1 MIFFPVIKA
10 ALSSLWT
17 KKTRSVLTMLGVI
30 IGVAQIIA
38 LIGLGNGIKKDVS
51 SEITQLGTNVL
62 FVISGKVQTAGGG
75 FNPAASVGAS
85 TLTDADVV
93 AIKQLPD
100 ITNVMVIGLMAA
112 LPTAGTN
119 QAAGAMVLAAE
130 PNLLEFMSMYRIA
143 DGRFF
148 TSAENDA
155 ADKVIVLGKESAA
168 LLFPG
173 VASKDVIGKTV
184 TLGKN
189 DFTVIGTVEMEQT
202 NSLFSSAGGSDS
214 AGLAVVPFKTAK
226 AVNPNT
232 QIFRIGVKASDEADA
247 KAVKVTIETKLKELH
262 GADDTTV
269 FTKDDILKVV
279 DRILGL
285 ITKAIVALASIS
297 LIVGGIGI
305 MNIMLVAVSERTKE
319 IGVRKALGA
328 TRASILGQFLAE
340 SVTLGLVG
348 GAIGVG
354 IVTIASS
361 IVHQKA
367 GITIVVDWYS
377 ILVATLFS
385 LGVGVI
391 FGLLPAIRAAR
402 KDPIEALRYE

>member
-1 MIFFPVIKA
+1 MIGQIIASAFQ
-10 ALSSLWT
+10 SLWT

-38 LIGLGNGIKKDVS
+38 LIGLGNGIKKDIS

-62 FVISGKVQTAGGG
+62 FVIPGKVQTASGG

-93 AIKQLPD
+93 AIRQLPD
-100 ITNVMVIGLMAA
+100 VTDVMVMGLMAA

-119 QAAGAMVLAAE
+119 QAAGAMVLAAQ
-130 PNLLEFMSMYRIA
+130 PNFLGFVNMYKIA
-143 DGRFF
+143 NGRFF
-148 TSAENDA
+148 TAAENDA
-155 ADKVIVLGKESAA
+155 MKKVIVLGKDAA
-168 LLFPG
+168 LQLFP
-173 VASKDVIGKTV
+173 DVDAKEAVGKTV

-189 DFTVIGTVEMEQT
+189 DFTVIGTVETSET
-202 NSLFSSAGGSDS
+202 TSLFSSVGNSS
-214 AGLAVVPFKTAK
+214 VGLAIVPFKTAK
-226 AVNPNT
+226 DVNPNT
-232 QIFRIGVKASDEADA
+232 QIFRIGVKASDSADA
-247 KAVKVTIETKLKELH
+247 KVVKKAISAKLKELH

-269 FTKDDILKVV
+269 FTQDDLLKVV
-279 DRILGL
+279 DSILGL

-297 LIVGGIGI
+297 LVVGGIGI

-328 TRASILGQFLAE
+328 TRSSILGQFLTE
-340 SVTLGLVG
+340 SVALGLVG

-354 IVTIASS
+354 IVSGAST

-367 GITIVVDWYS
+367 GITILVDWYS
-377 ILVATLFS
+377 IMVATQFS
-385 LGVGVI
+385 IGVGII
-391 FGLLPAIRAAR
+391 FGLLPAIRAAK

>member
-1 MIFFPVIKA
+1 MIGQIIASAFQ
-10 ALSSLWT
+10 SLWT

-38 LIGLGNGIKKDVS
+38 LIGLGNGIKKDIA

-62 FVISGKVQTAGGG
+62 FIIPGKVQTSSGG

-93 AIKQLPD
+93 AIRQLPD
-100 ITNVMVIGLMAA
+100 ITDVMVMGLMAA

-119 QAAGAMVLAAE
+119 QAAGAMVLAAQ
-130 PNLLEFMSMYRIA
+130 PNFLGFVNMYKIA
-143 DGRFF
+143 NGRFF
-148 TSAENDA
+148 TAAENDA
-155 ADKVIVLGKESAA
+155 MEKVIVLGKDAA
-168 LLFPG
+168 LQLFPD
-173 VASKDVIGKTV
+173 VDAAEVIGKTV

-189 DFTVIGTVEMEQT
+189 DFTVVGTVESTQT
-202 NSLFSSAGGSDS
+202 NSLFSSPGSGS
-214 AGLAVVPFKTAK
+214 VGLAIVPFKTAK
-226 AVNPNT
+226 DVNQNT
-232 QIFRIGVKASDEADA
+232 QIFRIGVKASDSADA
-247 KAVKVTIETKLKELH
+247 KAVKATISAKLKDLH

-269 FTKDDILKVV
+269 FTQDDLLKVV
-279 DRILGL
+279 DSILGL

-297 LIVGGIGI
+297 LVVGGIGI

-328 TRASILGQFLAE
+328 TRSSILGQFLTE
-340 SVTLGLVG
+340 SVVLGLVG

-354 IVTIASS
+354 IVSVASTI
-361 IVHQKA
+361 VRQKA
-367 GITIVVDWYS
+367 GVTIVVDWYS

-385 LGVGVI
+385 IGVGVI
-391 FGLLPAIRAAR
+391 FGLLPAVRAAR